1 MVGVLDPSDPRLIG
15 PFELVGRLG
24 AGGMGRVFLGMSA
37 AGRPVAVKIIHAG
50 LAADP
55 EFRARFS
62 IEVAAARKVS
72 GLFTA
77 LVVDADVDAQVPWL
91 ATAYVSGPSLSEAV
105 RDRGPQSAAPL
116 LAMAA
121 GLAKSLTAIHAA
133 GVVHGDLKPSNVLL
147 ALDGPRVIDFG
158 ISQAAEAAPQARG
171 GLVVGTPSFMSPEQA
186 AGQAVGP
193 LSDVFSLGT
202 VLAFAATGRKP
213 FGTGPAAAVLE
224 RVVRGAPDLGSV
236 PPEVRPLIERCLV
249 KDPAG
254 RPAAAALLA
263 EVTAIQA
270 ALYQPA
276 EAAPATMAAPG
287 TVARPGTVADPGI
300 VADPGTVADPGGAPP
315 APQAAPPAPRRW
327 WRPLVTASAFAGIVV
342 AGTAAGYG
350 LTIMNTHQPGQP
362 SLSPA
367 GGNAQP
373 RDQAGAGDAR
383 SGRRALAPAPAPAGP
398 SPKPP
403 KIIGTYTYQ
412 QGRMIYFEISYSDPG
427 HDAAGFGFA
436 GVQESARLPRQVI
449 SFSSPGPGIVEA
461 NTIAYPLDQ
470 GCGSSVE
477 YTSSVKAWIY
487 DKAGGRSKPVIIHLA
502 CTT

>member
-1 MVGVLDPSDPRLIG
+1 MSLSDMAVTTVITGIGVGSGVVGVLEPSDPRLIG
-15 PFELVGRLG
+15 PYQLVGRLG

-77 LVVDADVDAQVPWL
+77 LVVDADVDARVPWL

-105 RDRGPQSAAPL
+105 RDRGPRSVGPL

-158 ISQAAEAAPQARG
+158 ISQAAEAVPQARA

-193 LSDVFSLGT
+193 ASDVFSLGT

-213 FGTGPAAAVLE
+213 FGTGAAAAVLE
-224 RVVRGAPDLGSV
+224 RVVRGAPDLDGV
-236 PPEVRPLIERCLV
+236 PAQLLPLIERCLV

-254 RPAAAALLA
+254 RPAAADLLA
-263 EVTAIQA
+263 AAAAIQA
-270 ALYQPA
+270 ALDQAALDLTGDP
-276 EAAPATMAAPG
+276 APAAVP
-287 TVARPGTVADPGI
+287 
-300 VADPGTVADPGGAPP
+300 DPGTAPP
-315 APQAAPPAPRRW
+315 ASGAASPASRRW
-327 WRPLVTASAFAGIVV
+327 WRPLVTASAVTGILAAG
-342 AGTAAGYG
+342 AAAGYG
-350 LTIMNTHQPGQP
+350 LNIMNEHQPSPP
-362 SLSPA
+362 SFSPA
-367 GGNAQP
+367 GGQAQ
-373 RDQAGAGDAR
+373 RHNLIGTGDAR
-383 SGRRALAPAPAPAGP
+383 TVRRVPAHAGP
-398 SPKPP
+398 VP
-403 KIIGTYTYQ
+403 KIIRTSTYQ
-412 QGRMIYFEISYSDPG
+412 QGQMVFFEIFYSDPG
-427 HDAAGFGFA
+427 HDATGFGFV
-436 GVQESARLPRQVI
+436 GVQESDDLPRQVI
-449 SFSSPGPGIVEA
+449 PFSRPGPGIVEA
-461 NTIAYPLDQ
+461 NTIQYPLDQ
-470 GCGSSVE
+470 GCNGNVE
-477 YTSSVKAWIY
+477 FTSSVKAWIY
-487 DKAGGRSKPVIIHLA
+487 DKAGARSKPVIIHLA

>member
-1 MVGVLDPSDPRLIG
+1 VVGVLEPSDPRLIG

-37 AGRPVAVKIIHAG
+37 AGRPVAVKVIHAG

-77 LVVDADVDAQVPWL
+77 LVVDADVDARVPWL

-105 RDRGPQSAAPL
+105 RDRGPLSAAPL
-116 LAMAA
+116 LAMAT

-147 ALDGPRVIDFG
+147 APDGPRVIDFG
-158 ISQAAEAAPQARG
+158 ISQSAEAAPQARA

-213 FGTGPAAAVLE
+213 FGTGAAAAVLE
-224 RVVRGAPDLGSV
+224 RVVRGTPDLDGV
-236 PPEVRPLIERCLV
+236 PAEMRPLIEDCLA

-263 EVTAIQA
+263 GVTAIQA
-270 ALYQPA
+270 APA
-276 EAAPATMAAPG
+276 AAAA
-287 TVARPGTVADPGI
+287 
-300 VADPGTVADPGGAPP
+300 ADPGTAPP
-315 APQAAPPAPRRW
+315 APEAASPARRRR
-327 WRPLVTASAFAGIVV
+327 WRPLVTASAVTGIL
-342 AGTAAGYG
+342 AAGAAAGFG
-350 LTIMNTHQPGQP
+350 LNIMNAHRPAQPAFSQ
-362 SLSPA
+362 A
-367 GGNAQP
+367 GGKAQGLA
-373 RDQAGAGDAR
+373 RIGAGDAR
-383 SGRRALAPAPAPAGP
+383 SVRRTPAPAPAGP
-398 SPKPP
+398 PP
-403 KIIGTYTYQ
+403 KIIATYTYQ
-412 QGRMIYFEISYSDPG
+412 LGQMVYFEITYSDPG
-427 HDAAGFGFA
+427 HDAAGFGFV
-436 GVQESARLPRQVI
+436 GVQESDLPRQVI
-449 SFSSPGPGIVEA
+449 PFSSPGPGIVEA

-470 GCGSSVE
+470 GCGGSVE

-487 DKAGGRSKPVIIHLA
+487 DKAGVRSKPVIIHLA

>member
-1 MVGVLDPSDPRLIG
+1 VVGVLEPSDPRLVG
-15 PFELVGRLG
+15 PYQLVGRLG

-105 RDRGPQSAAPL
+105 RDRGPRSAGPL
-116 LAMAA
+116 LAMAE

-158 ISQAAEAAPQARG
+158 ISQAAEAVPQARA

-193 LSDVFSLGT
+193 PSDVFSLGT

-213 FGTGPAAAVLE
+213 FGTGAAAAVLE
-224 RVVRGAPDLGSV
+224 RVVRGAPDLDGV
-236 PPEVRPLIERCLV
+236 PAEMLPLIERCLV

-254 RPAAAALLA
+254 RPAAADLLT

-270 ALYQPA
+270 APDL
-276 EAAPATMAAPG
+276 AAPDLAVGPAPAAVP
-287 TVARPGTVADPGI
+287 
-300 VADPGTVADPGGAPP
+300 DPGTAPP
-315 APQAAPPAPRRW
+315 APGAASPTPRRW
-327 WRPLVTASAFAGIVV
+327 WRPLVTASAVTGILAAG
-342 AGTAAGYG
+342 AAAGYG
-350 LTIMNTHQPGQP
+350 LNIMNEHQASPP
-362 SLSPA
+362 SFSQA
-367 GGNAQP
+367 GGKAPAAQAGG
-373 RDQAGAGDAR
+373 RAQGHDRIGAGDAR
-383 SGRRALAPAPAPAGP
+383 TVRRAPAHAAAGP
-398 SPKPP
+398 VP
-403 KIIGTYTYQ
+403 KIIRTSTYQ
-412 QGRMIYFEISYSDPG
+412 QGQMVFFEIFYSDPG
-427 HDAAGFGFA
+427 HDATGFGFV
-436 GVQESARLPRQVI
+436 GVQESGDLPRQVI
-449 SFSSPGPGIVEA
+449 PFSSPGPGIVEA
-461 NTIAYPLDQ
+461 NTIQYPLDQ
-470 GCGSSVE
+470 GCNGNVE
-477 YTSSVKAWIY
+477 FTSSVKAWIY
-487 DKAGGRSKPVIIHLA
+487 DKAGARSKPVIIHLA
-502 CTT
+502 CST